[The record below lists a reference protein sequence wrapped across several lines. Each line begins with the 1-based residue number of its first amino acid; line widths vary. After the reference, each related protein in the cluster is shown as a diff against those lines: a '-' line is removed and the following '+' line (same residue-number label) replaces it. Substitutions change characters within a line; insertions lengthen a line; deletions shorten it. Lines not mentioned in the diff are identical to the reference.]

1 MLSAPTDPKESFRS
15 NIIFSTDRMR
25 QGEAFPTYVDRQ
37 LIELARTLKRFA
49 LRRRSTLT
57 VGGVEAIQFV
67 VGWVGSQGAVEQWIT
82 MLPREGAVRTITATA
97 AKGGAEA
104 MQAVIDE
111 LLTSMAIASPDP
123 G

>member
-1 MLSAPTDPKESFRS
+1 MLSAPTDPKESFRP

-25 QGEAFPTYVDRQ
+25 QGEAFSTYVDRQ

-49 LRRRSTLT
+49 LRRRSTLM

-67 VGWVGSQGAVEQWIT
+67 VGWVGAQGPVEQWIT
-82 MLPREGAVRTITATA
+82 MLPRGDAIRTITATV
-97 AKGGAEA
+97 AKGGADG

-111 LLTSMAIASPDP
+111 LLASMAITLTAD
-123 G
+123 